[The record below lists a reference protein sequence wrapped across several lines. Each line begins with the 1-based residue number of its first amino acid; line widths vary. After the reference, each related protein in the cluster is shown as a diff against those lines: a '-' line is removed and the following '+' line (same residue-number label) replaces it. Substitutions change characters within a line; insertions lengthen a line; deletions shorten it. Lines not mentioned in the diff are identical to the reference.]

1 MARAKTPVKDTYS
14 THDVAKICC
23 VTPTTVIRWIEDGL
37 IPAFKT
43 VGGHRRVRREDLEK
57 VCRDRGIPFNVPT
70 GTEVGR
76 ILVVDDEPVVL
87 DLVRDVVKELS
98 HKFEVEVAKDA
109 FDAGR
114 LVVAF
119 RPQLIFLDLM
129 MPGVDGFEVCA
140 RLKKDPATTHTE
152 IIAITGYYTEANME
166 RILSAGAA
174 ACLKKPLD
182 VLEVR
187 RQVLDAFNLQGEQA
201 ERESGDDET
210 AKVLII
216 TQNADF
222 RSRVR
227 EELAHA
233 DRRRRIVGGP
243 GRPAALRDPQPR
255 RARRRK
261 EQRHRKALR
270 GRPRQRHRPDHRR
283 ARQPHRR
290 DAHLGPRGRSPH
302 VSAHRRRHRQRP
314 RAARGLA
321 PRPQP
326 PFDGAD
332 IPTRRTACR
341 AHVERMSSACRAHIE
356 HGPPAKSHRGHSNPR
371 RRSRGEPLRREVLSG
386 RLGGS
391 RGRLTLPR
399 DPRDFYREGFSRGPN
414 AGSD

>member
-87 DLVRDVVKELS
+87 DLVRDVLKELN

-114 LVVAF
+114 HVVGF

-140 RLKKDPATTHTE
+140 RLKKDAATTNTE

-166 RILSAGAA
+166 RILNAGAA

-187 RQVLDAFNLQGEQA
+187 RQVLDAFNL
-201 ERESGDDET
+201 REVAGAGSGASPQDET
-210 AKVLII
+210 AKVLIV

-227 EELAHA
+227 DELA
-233 DRRRRIVGGP
+233 
-243 GRPAALRDPQPR
+243 
-255 RARRRK
+255 
-261 EQRHRKALR
+261 
-270 GRPRQRHRPDHRR
+270 
-283 ARQPHRR
+283 
-290 DAHLGPRGRSPH
+290 
-302 VSAHRRRHRQRP
+302 SA
-314 RAARGLA
+314 
-321 PRPQP
+321 QP
-326 PFDGAD
+326 PVEVLTAQTGAD
-332 IPTRRTACR
+332 ALLVAQAAPPRYVILSLGVPDIETSQVIEKLAEAGRGNPMVQIIAVHDAPTDEMRSTAR
-341 AHVERMSSACRAHIE
+341 SAGARMCLPTAAVTGSV
-356 HGPPAKSHRGHSNPR
+356 
-371 RRSRGEPLRREVLSG
+371 REL
-386 RLGGS
+386 LGV
-391 RGRLTLPR
+391 
-399 DPRDFYREGFSRGPN
+399 
-414 AGSD
+414 